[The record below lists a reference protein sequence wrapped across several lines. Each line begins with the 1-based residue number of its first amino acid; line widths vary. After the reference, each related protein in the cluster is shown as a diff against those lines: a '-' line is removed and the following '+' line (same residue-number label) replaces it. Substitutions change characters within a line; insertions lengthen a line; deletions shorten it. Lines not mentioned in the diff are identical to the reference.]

1 MKKHTWAVGK
11 EKEYDIW
18 GSLNT
23 AYELANDIFPAWD
36 GKEKWTFSLPY
47 ILWNLWPGK
56 VVEFETGEK
65 ILVENLEF
73 QFSKNQTIIGGIK
86 L

>member
-1 MKKHTWAVGK
+1 MNA
-11 EKEYDIW
+11 
-18 GSLNT
+18 
-23 AYELANDIFPAWD
+23 AYQLANDIFPDWD
-36 GKEKWTFSLPY
+36 GKEVEFFSPY

-65 ILVENLEF
+65 IIVENLEF
-73 QFSKNQTIIGGIK
+73 QFEKNQTIIGGIK